1 MKYARFVL
9 LVLFV
14 ALGSTSAAQAQER
27 GRGGGDD
34 DAQVILRDGD
44 RRSRGETGSSRDQS
58 VDRSRGRTGEIER
71 ERAEGRTGDVLSR
84 RGDDHR
90 DRGREQRKA
99 RDDRYDR
106 DDRDRRY
113 GDWEWVNRR
122 RRGDVYGGIAPR
134 IAGPPFCQNGEGQPV
149 QGRAWCLEKGFG
161 LRGYNDRYDDYED
174 RNRKRRRPIR
184 NIIDLD
190 GDAWRDLFY
199 RRK

>member
-1 MKYARFVL
+1 MKYARLVL

-14 ALGSTSAAQAQER
+14 VLGSTSAAQAQER

-34 DAQVILRDGD
+34 DAHVILRDGD

-90 DRGREQRKA
+90 DRREQRKD
-99 RDDRYDR
+99 RDDRY
-106 DDRDRRY
+106 DRDRRY
-113 GDWEWVNRR
+113 GDWEWENRR
-122 RRGDVYGGIAPR
+122 RRGDVYGGNAPR
-134 IAGPPFCQNGEGQPV
+134 KAGPPFCQNGEGHPV
-149 QGRAWCLEKGFG
+149 HGRAWCLEKGFG

-174 RNRKRRRPIR
+174 RNRKRWRPVR
-184 NIIDLD
+184 NVIDLD